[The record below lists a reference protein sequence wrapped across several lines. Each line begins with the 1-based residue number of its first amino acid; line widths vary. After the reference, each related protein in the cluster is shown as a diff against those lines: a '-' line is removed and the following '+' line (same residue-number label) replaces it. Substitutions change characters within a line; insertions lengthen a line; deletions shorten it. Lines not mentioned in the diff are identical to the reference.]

1 MMSSQNHTL
10 QGAVSGRLLSMLT
23 VRQQQSILPGQ
34 LLQPP
39 ANNPPIF
46 PALSGLPQQQ
56 SPSNTTALDIQD
68 IAKEAL
74 LLTQETLK
82 REQDQATMQLPATAE
97 ALSSNTGKF
106 IDIDEAV
113 PLMFCCAGVSLIFQ
127 YHTVPH
133 TFAQY
138 SYLLIPTNSLPGGT
152 GYFHYQQWL

>member
-1 MMSSQNHTL
+1 MSSQNYTL
-10 QGAVSGRLLSMLT
+10 QGAVSGAILSMLT

-34 LLQPP
+34 SLQP

-46 PALSGLPQQQ
+46 PALSLPQQQQ
-56 SPSNTTALDIQD
+56 SPSNTTAMDIQD

-97 ALSSNTGKF
+97 ALSSNDGKF

-113 PLMFCCAGVSLIFQ
+113 PLMFCFAGVSLIFQ